1 MYIHLRHTNTMYL
14 IKVKKKSGIYMYIYI
29 HALLTSYQKKG
40 RSRARRH
47 NTTYL
52 FGICSLVSGFL
63 SLSVRYYIYVIAA
76 IDWLYLL
83 HFLTYI

>member
-1 MYIHLRHTNTMYL
+1 
-14 IKVKKKSGIYMYIYI
+14 MYIYI